1 MRLKTSL
8 AGRVQNT
15 SLPKTHALLPLLEAV
30 VNGIQAIDVLHSA
43 DIGQGSLRISI
54 NRSPQDE
61 LDFPGTAQKR
71 SPLRPIIGFTIQD
84 NGVGFTPDN
93 MSSFE
98 TLDSDYKAGLG
109 CRGVGRLLW
118 LKAFERVEVT
128 SAYCN
133 DAGNLCGRKFAF
145 SIMHEVQQ
153 ETPPEDAID
162 TGSTVKLIGF
172 KERYQQSAAKTL
184 EAIAREVFEHC
195 IWYFLRSGGAPD
207 VVVEDDDGKS
217 ISLGTLLDDLGF
229 SETKLTTL
237 DIEGKH
243 FELLGLRLRSSARNS
258 IPRLHWCAANRV
270 VKDENIA
277 GKVPGLFGRL
287 KDETDEKS
295 AEFTYVCY
303 LTSPFLDAH
312 VRSDRTEFDLP
323 ERVAGES
330 LIKELSLDDIRQR
343 VFKEISHD
351 LAAPLATA
359 LQAGRERLQEFVS
372 KKAPKYRP
380 LINRIQ
386 SCGITIDPSIKDQ
399 DLELELHRY
408 SQKIEAD
415 LLVEGQAVFAESAG
429 DKPEGYDER
438 LADYLEKVTEFN
450 QSDLANYVSRRRRT
464 LDILN
469 NLIQLDSGG
478 RYPREESIHNLLFP
492 MRKKS
497 TEVSADASNLWI
509 LDESLVF
516 HDYLTSD
523 ISFKNMENIDDESRQ
538 RPDLLATRIIGSPVL
553 TAEGKKMP
561 LQSIVVVELKRPM
574 RDDITEDNNPI
585 EQCLNY
591 VGRVREGS
599 IKTASG
605 RPIPAN
611 NESPAFCYIIA
622 DLTSTMIRRCKLSGL
637 TMTHDGMGYFGFLEP
652 YKAYIEVLSFE
663 RLLNGAVERN
673 RAFFDKLGLPSS

>member
-1 MRLKTSL
+1 MGLKTSL

-30 VNGIQAIDVLHSA
+30 VNGIQAIDALHSA
-43 DIGQGSLRISI
+43 DIGRGLLRISI

-61 LDFPGTAQKR
+61 LDIPGTAQGR

-128 SAYCN
+128 STYRN
-133 DAGNLCGRKFAF
+133 DGGTLCGRKFTF
-145 SIMHEVQQ
+145 SVLHEVQQ
-153 ETPPEDAID
+153 ETASENATT
-162 TGSTVKLIGF
+162 TGSTVDLIGF

-195 IWYFLRSGGAPD
+195 IWYFLRPGGAPD
-207 VVVEDDDGKS
+207 VVVEDEDGES
-217 ISLGTLLDDLGF
+217 ISLRALLDDSGY
-229 SETKLTTL
+229 SKMKLTTL
-237 DIEGKH
+237 DVKGEQ
-243 FELLGLRLRSSARNS
+243 FELLGLRLKSSARNLT
-258 IPRLHWCAANRV
+258 PRLHWCAANRV

-277 GKVPGLFGRL
+277 GKVPGLYGRL
-287 KDETDEKS
+287 KDEAS

-303 LTSPFLDAH
+303 LTSSFLDDH
-312 VRSDRTEFDLP
+312 VRSDRTEFDLS

-330 LIKELSLDDIRQR
+330 LMNEPSLDDIRQR
-343 VFKEISHD
+343 VFEEISQD

-359 LQAGRERLQEFVS
+359 RQAGCERIQEFVS
-372 KKAPKYRP
+372 NKAPKYRP

-386 SCGITIDPSIKDQ
+386 SRGITIDPSIKDQ

-415 LLVEGQAVFAESAG
+415 LLVEGQVVFAESAG
-429 DKPEGYDER
+429 DKPEGYEER
-438 LADYLEKVTEFN
+438 LADYLETVTEFN
-450 QSDLANYVSRRRRT
+450 HSDLANYVFRRRTT
-464 LDILN
+464 LDILDK
-469 NLIQLDSGG
+469 LIQSDSDGK
-478 RYPREESIHNLLFP
+478 YAREESIHNLLFP
-492 MRKKS
+492 MRKES
-497 TEVSADASNLWI
+497 TEVSSDASNLWI
-509 LDESLVF
+509 LDERLVF
-516 HDYLTSD
+516 HDYLASD
-523 ISFKNMENIDDESRQ
+523 LPFKRMSVSEDESRE
-538 RPDLLATRIIGSPVL
+538 RPDVLVTRIIESDSPVL
-553 TAEGKKMP
+553 AAEGKKMP

-574 RDDITEDNNPI
+574 RDDAAEGNNPI

-591 VGRVREGS
+591 VARVRAGNA
-599 IKTASG
+599 KTASG

-611 NESPAFCYIIA
+611 DGSPAFCYIIA
-622 DLTSTMIRRCKLSGL
+622 DLTSTMVSRCKLSGL
-637 TMTHDGMGYFGFLEP
+637 TMTHDGMGYFGFIEP
-652 YKAYIEVLSFE
+652 HKAYIEVLSFD
-663 RLLNGAVERN
+663 RLLNGALERN